1 MSQEI
6 KIFDYMRKVG
16 GITPLT
22 ALKKFGCFR
31 LGARIHDLRRC
42 GFDIKTLIVE
52 ENGKRYAK
60 YVLGK

>member
-6 KIFDYMRKVG
+6 KIYNYMKHVG

-31 LGARIHDLRRC
+31 LGARIHDLRSL
-42 GFDIKTLIVE
+42 GFNIKTLIVE
-52 ENGKRYAK
+52 ENKKRYAK
-60 YVLGK
+60 YILSK